1 MSVFIRVV
9 PGPDMALFIT
19 FEGGEGCG
27 KSFQSRSLYH
37 KLIKRSVP
45 ATLVHEPGGTPLGQK
60 IRFILKQ
67 ASETPISPLA
77 EVLLFNASR
86 AQLVTEVIQP
96 ALKADRVVICDRFS
110 DSTLA
115 YQSYGRGLDLSMV
128 KELNQMAAQGLKP
141 DLSFLL
147 DVPPEVGLSRKRVGV
162 NDRFERETLAF
173 HERVRQGFLDLVS
186 EDPLRWVVIDSM
198 LSRSQLAKII
208 WEKIRSLINLKTED

>member
-67 ASETPISPLA
+67 ASETPISPFA

-115 YQSYGRGLDLSMV
+115 YQSYGRGLDLSM
-128 KELNQMAAQGLKP
+128 
-141 DLSFLL
+141 
-147 DVPPEVGLSRKRVGV
+147 VPPEVGLSRKRVGV